1 MIMIRNIILLSAL
14 SLMAA
19 CASSP
24 YIQTD
29 SDRNYDLSSYK
40 SFKVQSPDIED
51 TPELISINPILI
63 QRLDR
68 AIESSLEDNGLKVSE
83 NPDLVIRFYL
93 GTKREID
100 RSSDLGSYGYYG
112 RYFDSRDQRYIRSDK
127 DEISI
132 RFHDAKSDEVV
143 WYAFTRFKR
152 SNNQNDQEAI
162 NLLIRDAVAD
172 FN

>member
-1 MIMIRNIILLSAL
+1 MARNVFLLFGFF
-14 SLMAA
+14 LMAA
-19 CASSP
+19 CASSA

-29 SDRNYDLSSYK
+29 SDQNYDLSSYK
-40 SFKVQSPDIED
+40 SFKVESPNVES

-63 QRLDR
+63 QRINR
-68 AIESSLEDNGLKVSE
+68 AIEISLSEKGLQSSGKA
-83 NPDLVIRFYL
+83 DLVVRFYL
-93 GTKREID
+93 GTKREVD

-112 RYFDSRDQRYIRSDK
+112 RYFETRDQRYIRSDK

-152 SNNQNDQEAI
+152 SNNQNDQESINKLIQEAI
-162 NLLIRDAVAD
+162 SS